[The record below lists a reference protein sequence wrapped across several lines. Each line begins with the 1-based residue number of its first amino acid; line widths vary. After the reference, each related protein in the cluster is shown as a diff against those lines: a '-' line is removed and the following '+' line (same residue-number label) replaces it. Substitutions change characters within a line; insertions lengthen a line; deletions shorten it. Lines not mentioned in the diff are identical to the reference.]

1 MPKSSSCANWG
12 GEIHSKSLLN
22 RPKITPKSVAG
33 APWEPLASLRASQS
47 AQDRSKRRPK
57 KPRGRPWARPG
68 PPQERPRHPKELPRS
83 ARELPREAS
92 GGAKSIPRRSPE
104 RKSSILSKV
113 LRAPPLPTRGALRSS
128 PDHPEIT
135 PESLQIGAPTPSR
148 GLLDRLCSLEG
159 DSGALDDRS
168 RSTQAASG
176 RRPRPPRAPRANPV
190 PRGSEALARNI
201 E

>member
-1 MPKSSSCANWG
+1 MRKLGGGNPFQIFAKSTKNHSQISPGSALGAFGVPKS
-12 GEIHSKSLLN
+12 L
-22 RPKITPKSVAG
+22 P
-33 APWEPLASLRASQS
+33 
-47 AQDRSKRRPK
+47 
-57 KPRGRPWARPG
+57 
-68 PPQERPRHPKELPRS
+68 ERPRPFQETPQEAPRAPMGPTRGAPRATQAPQRAPKKRQRAPQRALGR
-83 ARELPREAS
+83 
-92 GGAKSIPRRSPE
+92 GKSIPRRSPK

-148 GLLDRLCSLEG
+148 GPLDRLCSLEG

-176 RRPRPPRAPRANPV
+176 RRPRPPRAQQRNPIPRQP
-190 PRGSEALARNI
+190 EAPAENI